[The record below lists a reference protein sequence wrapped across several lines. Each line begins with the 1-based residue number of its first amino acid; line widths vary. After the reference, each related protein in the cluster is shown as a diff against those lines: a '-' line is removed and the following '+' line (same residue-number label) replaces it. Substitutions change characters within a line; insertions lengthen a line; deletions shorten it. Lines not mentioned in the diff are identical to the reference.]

1 MRLPPVSVVKGLV
14 IRRSNFRGISPDIIF
29 RLIHEGFPQLQGIR
43 IEKWRETSLKEQ
55 LRYQKGMYNR
65 GSPAPSLY

>member
-1 MRLPPVSVVKGLV
+1 VVKGLV

-43 IEKWRETSLKEQ
+43 VEKVARNLSQRT
-55 LRYQKGMYNR
+55 
-65 GSPAPSLY
+65 A